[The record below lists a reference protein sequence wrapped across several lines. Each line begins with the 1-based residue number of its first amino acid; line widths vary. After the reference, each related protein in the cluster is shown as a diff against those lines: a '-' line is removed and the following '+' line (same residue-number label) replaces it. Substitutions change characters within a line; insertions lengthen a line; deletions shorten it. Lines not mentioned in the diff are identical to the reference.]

1 MNPEDRERLGYL
13 LIDEGIITEEE
24 MTQALAEGGARN
36 TALASLLG
44 KARHPRRNHL
54 ASWLASDYRMPEI
67 ADLRRVELMPS
78 LAQLVPAT
86 MARRIQALPLG
97 RFGNILVVARGPAQ
111 AHTSMAELRKMTGLK
126 VKVVAADEAQVTAA
140 IESLYGVK
148 KTVIPE
154 PKPLARPPAPAPVAT
169 ADPAKYDTVPI
180 LNVVSVAPPPGTE
193 AAFTEVE
200 EIVPAQPVSRAEYD
214 QQLRTPMAQF
224 VRAWEE
230 LFVEGKLVRP
240 ARVG

>member
-1 MNPEDRERLGYL
+1 MNPEDRERLGHL

-36 TALASLLG
+36 TALASLL
-44 KARHPRRNHL
+44 ARSRHPRRTQL
-54 ASWLASDYRMPEI
+54 ASWLSADYKMPEI
-67 ADLRRVELMPS
+67 PDLRRVELMPS
-78 LAQLVPAT
+78 LGQLLPAT

-97 RFGNILVVARGPAQ
+97 RFGSILVVARSPAQ
-111 AHTSMAELRKMTGLK
+111 AGASMQELRKMTGLK
-126 VKVVAADEAQVTAA
+126 VKVVAADGAQVAAA
-140 IESLYGVK
+140 IESLYGDK
-148 KTVIPE
+148 KSAIPE
-154 PKPLARPPAPAPVAT
+154 PKPLPRPQSPAPAAT

-180 LNVVSVAPPPGTE
+180 LNVVTMPPPPGTE

-200 EIVPAQPVSRAEYD
+200 EIVPAESVPRADYE
-214 QQLRTPMAQF
+214 QQLRTPLTQF